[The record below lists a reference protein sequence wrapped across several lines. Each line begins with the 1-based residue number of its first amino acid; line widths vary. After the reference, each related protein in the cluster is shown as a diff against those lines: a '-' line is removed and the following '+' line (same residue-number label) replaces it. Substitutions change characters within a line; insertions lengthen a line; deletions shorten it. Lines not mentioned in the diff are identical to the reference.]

1 MHWTPQLMRAQHS
14 RTSAIEAMTMSEGT
28 APIAL
33 DDFGGLIDWSKL
45 NAWIATHDVP
55 GAGPVTSAKKL
66 AGGLQNNVFLIERGN
81 SSCVLRRPSKHVRP
95 GSNDTMLREA
105 RVLKALAGSAV
116 PHPEF
121 YAACDDPSVL
131 GACFYLMAPLEGFAP
146 SQQLP
151 GDYANDPAWRR
162 AMGEELVRGAAAL
175 AAVDYKAVGLGDM
188 GKPDGWHERQVERW
202 RSQLDGYRSMPN
214 YDGALPHVDAVGRW
228 LTDHMPQHKRIGI
241 VHGDFQ
247 FANVMFSLR
256 APRVSGVVDW
266 ELTSLGDPLLDL
278 GWILTSWW
286 EQGDPDGKKPLVQ
299 PWQDFLSR
307 ADLVKLY
314 GEISGRDM
322 SVAPWFFAL
331 GCYKLAC
338 LLEGTYARSK
348 QGQIPENVGKSVHA
362 YAEWLMNKAAQIIAD

>member
-1 MHWTPQLMRAQHS
+1 VPQN
-14 RTSAIEAMTMSEGT
+14 TGET
-28 APIAL
+28 APET
-33 DDFGGLIDWSKL
+33 FEGLIDWPRL
-45 NAWIATHDVP
+45 NEWIASHDVP
-55 GAGPVTSAKKL
+55 GSGPVTGAKKL
-66 AGGLQNNVFLIERGN
+66 AGGLQNSVFLIERGN
-81 SSCVLRRPSKHVRP
+81 DSFVLRRPSKHVRQ
-95 GSNDTMLREA
+95 GSNETMVREA

-121 YAACDDPSVL
+121 YALCNDPAII

-146 SQQLP
+146 SRQLP
-151 GDYANDPAWRR
+151 GNYITDPAWRR
-162 AMGEELVRGAAAL
+162 AMGEELVRGAVAL
-175 AAVDYKAVGLGDM
+175 GAVDYQAVGLGDL
-188 GKPDGWHERQVERW
+188 GKPEGWHERQVDRW

-214 YDGALPHVDAVGRW
+214 YDGVLPHVDEVGRW
-228 LTDHMPQHKRIGI
+228 LTDNLPKDKRIGI

-256 APRVSGVVDW
+256 APRICGVVDW

-286 EQGDPDGKKPLVQ
+286 EPGDPEGKNPLVQ

-307 ADLVKLY
+307 TELVRLY
-314 GEISGRDM
+314 GEISGRDLSEM
-322 SVAPWFFAL
+322 PWFFTL

-348 QGQIPENVGKSVHA
+348 QGQIPANVGQHVHT
-362 YAEWLMNKAAQIIAD
+362 YALWLMNKAAQIVAG